1 MNATRN
7 PIPEPDDIEA
17 LLPWHAAGTLS
28 RREAERVERA
38 LAQDTELARRYALV
52 REEMA
57 ETIHLNET
65 LGAPSPHALDDLFAK
80 IDAEPARRPRT
91 PTFSARVSSFFAG
104 LAPRTLAWS
113 AAAAVLLIV
122 LQAGLIAGIVLN
134 ETSPGGY
141 QTASAPSAAAAPGA
155 QALIRFRAQASAS
168 EITAFL
174 KNHGLSIVGGP
185 SAGGLYRVRIGGKSM
200 PKAARDALIRTLQ
213 QDKIVGFI
221 AATQ

>member
-1 MNATRN
+1 MSATRN
-7 PIPEPDDIEA
+7 PVPEPDDIEA

-38 LAQDTELARRYALV
+38 LAQDAELARRYALV

-65 LGAPSPHALDDLFAK
+65 LGAPSPRALDDLFAK
-80 IDAEPARRPRT
+80 IDAEPVRHPRV
-91 PTFSARVSSFFAG
+91 PTLSARVSGFLAG
-104 LAPRTLAWS
+104 LTPRTLAWS

-134 ETSPGGY
+134 ERSPGDY
-141 QTASAPSAAAAPGA
+141 QTASAPTAAPTPGA

-168 EITAFL
+168 DVTTFL
-174 KNHGLSIVGGP
+174 ESHGLSIVGGP
-185 SAGGLYRVRIGGKSM
+185 SAGGLYRVRIGDKNM
-200 PKAARDALIRTLQ
+200 PKATRDALIRTLQ
-213 QDKIVGFI
+213 QDKVVGFI
-221 AATQ
+221 AATE